1 MSLGNARASI
11 LAIREE
17 ATKGVLIPINNATQ
31 FIPLRPNFNLSRAVE
46 ELANEELRSGIGE
59 VRSVQGK
66 ETVSGTYEAYL
77 RHSGV
82 EGQAP
87 ETSILYESALGE
99 KVVNTIEYA
108 SAAGT
113 NTAQITVTNGSN
125 FYVGQALLI
134 KDATNGFSIRNI
146 RAIVGNELFL
156 SFPISTAPANGT
168 NLGKAV
174 TYIPTADD
182 FKTFS
187 AWQYIGNGHALA
199 VNSRNEVL
207 DLNITLEANQF
218 ANASFSFEGDN
229 YRFNPITIGASNKF
243 IDFTDDDGTAAL
255 SVPERVYNNPLE
267 LVNALNAAFASAT
280 TETITVSYSNETG
293 KFNIATSTSSLLSLL
308 WDSGA
313 NTANTIGATLGFDVS
328 TDDTAALSYES
339 DDAQDYS
346 SAIAPTY
353 DSADPIVVKDVEFY
367 IGDDNNMMCRCATS
381 ATIQITKETEDVD
394 CICEET
400 GTKGKI
406 ATQRTVTVT
415 AEIIL
420 DKHDVSLFK
429 AMKDSDSL
437 KVMLNLGEKTGG
449 NYLAGKCFNFYLP
462 NAGVTEFVPQGENF
476 VVANVTVKG
485 FTDGT
490 NKECFINF
498 V

>member
-108 SAAGT
+108 SAVGT

-187 AWQYIGNGHALA
+187 AWHI
-199 VNSRNEVL
+199 
-207 DLNITLEANQF
+207 
-218 ANASFSFEGDN
+218 
-229 YRFNPITIGASNKF
+229 
-243 IDFTDDDGTAAL
+243 
-255 SVPERVYNNPLE
+255 
-267 LVNALNAAFASAT
+267 SA
-280 TETITVSYSNETG
+280 
-293 KFNIATSTSSLLSLL
+293 
-308 WDSGA
+308 
-313 NTANTIGATLGFDVS
+313 
-328 TDDTAALSYES
+328 
-339 DDAQDYS
+339 
-346 SAIAPTY
+346 
-353 DSADPIVVKDVEFY
+353 
-367 IGDDNNMMCRCATS
+367 M
-381 ATIQITKETEDVD
+381 
-394 CICEET
+394 
-400 GTKGKI
+400 
-406 ATQRTVTVT
+406 
-415 AEIIL
+415 
-420 DKHDVSLFK
+420 
-429 AMKDSDSL
+429 
-437 KVMLNLGEKTGG
+437 VML
-449 NYLAGKCFNFYLP
+449 
-462 NAGVTEFVPQGENF
+462 
-476 VVANVTVKG
+476 
-485 FTDGT
+485 
-490 NKECFINF
+490 
-498 V
+498 